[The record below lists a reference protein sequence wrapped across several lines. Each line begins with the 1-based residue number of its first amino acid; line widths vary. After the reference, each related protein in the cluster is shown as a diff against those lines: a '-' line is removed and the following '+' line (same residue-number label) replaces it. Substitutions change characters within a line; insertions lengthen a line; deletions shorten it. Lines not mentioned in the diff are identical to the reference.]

1 MERIISKTKIIEFN
15 GCCGCGKSTLAAVLG
30 KSFKENTIRYLT
42 LSELLNQNI
51 SYQNIFYYKH
61 IVFELLKFCF
71 TILPFRLN
79 RIHYFKHVLKLHIA
93 IELVIKEGRYDYI
106 LLDEGIVQG
115 LSSIAYTDII
125 TKKAFAKSVT
135 QFMFKDQDY
144 FIVNCNLDYNE
155 LLRRINIRKRNV
167 GRIDQY
173 FDRNE
178 MLSVLKSQYK
188 NLTRLR
194 GILPNNVEIID
205 LNMDCETKD
214 NVEVILD
221 KIERK

>member
-30 KSFKENTIRYLT
+30 KRFKENTIRYLT

-51 SYQNIFYYKH
+51 SYQNIFDYKH

-135 QFMFKDQDY
+135 RFMFKDQDY